1 MKINIKGLELLIYC
15 AFMGF
20 MGEVILLRSLFFSY
34 IFLLI
39 WVIPFSIGL
48 FFAFLQKR
56 HISTV
61 FNPYTLN
68 PFYVSSINSFLA
80 IVSFYGLSIYFIAF
94 TNIILFVS
102 FQLFFDYK
110 SKREL
115 DLYTESQ
122 EMSERLA
129 RLLADHSKQNLKIG
143 TKRNYNGKVAY
154 TGKLLKREG
163 VIIFDEDL
171 YKSLTENQF
180 NCLVMHE
187 YSHFIHIDQ
196 TKMTFSFIF
205 IILLY
210 VNTFLFVL
218 NFFSGRT
225 IFC

>member
-1 MKINIKGLELLIYC
+1 M
-15 AFMGF
+15 
-20 MGEVILLRSLFFSY
+20 
-34 IFLLI
+34 
-39 WVIPFSIGL
+39 
-48 FFAFLQKR
+48 
-56 HISTV
+56 
-61 FNPYTLN
+61 
-68 PFYVSSINSFLA
+68 
-80 IVSFYGLSIYFIAF
+80 SFYGLSIYFIAF
-94 TNIILFVS
+94 TNVILFVS

-218 NFFSGRT
+218 NFFFRDSVLNLL
-225 IFC
+225 